1 MKKEMVCVACP
12 LGCAL
17 TVEIGEKGEVLSVK
31 GNTCKRGEKY
41 AHDECTNP
49 VRMLTTTVKVSG
61 GSLPVIPV
69 KTAAPIPKGKMF
81 DCMKV
86 INSVVVDAPVKM
98 GEVLISNI
106 CDTGVDIVATNEM
119 K

>member
-1 MKKEMVCVACP
+1 MIKELTCVSCP
-12 LGCAL
+12 IGCQL
-17 TVEIGEKGEVLSVK
+17 KVELSDKNEVLSVS

-49 VRMLTTTVKVSG
+49 VRMLTTTIKVNG

-69 KTAAPIPKGKMF
+69 KTSVPIPKGKMF
-81 DCMKV
+81 QCMEV
-86 INSVVVDAPVKM
+86 INNQVVDAPIKM

-106 CDTGVDIVATNEM
+106 CDTGADIVATNQM
-119 K
+119 

>member
-1 MKKEMVCVACP
+1 MIKELTCVSCP
-12 LGCAL
+12 IGCQL
-17 TVEIGEKGEVLSVK
+17 KVELNDKNEVLSVT

-49 VRMLTTTVKVSG
+49 VRMLTTTIKVNG

-69 KTAAPIPKGKMF
+69 KTSVPIPKGKMF
-81 DCMKV
+81 ECMQV
-86 INSVVVDAPVKM
+86 INNEVVDAPIKM

-106 CDTGVDIVATNEM
+106 CDTGADIVATNQM
-119 K
+119 

>member
-1 MKKEMVCVACP
+1 MKKEMTCVACP
-12 LGCAL
+12 LGCQL
-17 TVEIGEKGEVLSVK
+17 TVELSDKNEVLSVT

-49 VRMLTTTVKVSG
+49 VRMLTTTMKVNG
-61 GSLPVIPV
+61 GSLPVISV
-69 KTAAPIPKGKMF
+69 KTSAPIPKGKMF
-81 DCMKV
+81 ECMKE
-86 INSVVVDAPVKM
+86 INKEVVDAPIKM

-119 K
+119 

>member
-1 MKKEMVCVACP
+1 MFRELVCVSCP

-17 TVEIGEKGEVLSVK
+17 KVELDDNGAVVSVS

-41 AHDECTNP
+41 ANDECTNP
-49 VRMLTTTVKVSG
+49 VRMLTSTMKVNG

-69 KTAAPIPKGKMF
+69 KTNKPIPKGKMF
-81 DCMKV
+81 ECMEV
-86 INSVVVDAPVKM
+86 INNEVVDAPIKM

-106 CDTGVDIVATNEM
+106 CDTGVDIVATNQV
-119 K
+119 

>member
-1 MKKEMVCVACP
+1 M
-12 LGCAL
+12 L
-17 TVEIGEKGEVLSVK
+17 TAELNDKGEVISVT

-49 VRMLTTTVKVSG
+49 VRMLTSTMRVHG

-69 KTAAPIPKGKMF
+69 KTSKPIPKGKMF
-81 DCMKV
+81 ECMEA
-86 INSVVVDAPVKM
+86 INREVVDAPIKM
-98 GEVLISNI
+98 GEVLISDI

>member
-1 MKKEMVCVACP
+1 MIKEMTCVACP
-12 LGCAL
+12 LGCQL
-17 TVEIGEKGEVLSVK
+17 CVELGDNNEVLSVT

-49 VRMLTTTVKVSG
+49 VRMLTTTMKVNG

-69 KTAAPIPKGKMF
+69 KTSAPIPKGKMF
-81 DCMKV
+81 DCMAV
-86 INSVVVDAPVKM
+86 INSEVVDAPIKM

-106 CDTGVDIVATNEM
+106 CDTGADNVADS
-119 K
+119 

>member
-1 MKKEMVCVACP
+1 MVREMTCVACP
-12 LGCAL
+12 LGCQLAVEL
-17 TVEIGEKGEVLSVK
+17 TENNEVVSVT
-31 GNTCKRGEKY
+31 GNTCKRGEQY
-41 AHDECTNP
+41 AFDECTNP
-49 VRMLTTTVKVSG
+49 VRMLTTTIKVNG

-69 KTAAPIPKGKMF
+69 KTSAPIPKGKMF

-86 INSVVVDAPVKM
+86 INSVVVDAPIKM

-119 K
+119 

>member
-1 MKKEMVCVACP
+1 MTRELICVSCP
-12 LGCAL
+12 LGCSL
-17 TVEIGEKGEVLSVK
+17 SVELGENNEVLSVS

-49 VRMLTTTVKVSG
+49 VRMLTSTIRVQG
-61 GSLPVIPV
+61 GKLPVIPV
-69 KTAAPIPKGKMF
+69 KTSKPIPKEMMF
-81 DCMKV
+81 KCMDV
-86 INSVVVDAPVKM
+86 INRAAVDAPIKM

-106 CDTGVDIVATNEM
+106 CDTGVDIVATNTM